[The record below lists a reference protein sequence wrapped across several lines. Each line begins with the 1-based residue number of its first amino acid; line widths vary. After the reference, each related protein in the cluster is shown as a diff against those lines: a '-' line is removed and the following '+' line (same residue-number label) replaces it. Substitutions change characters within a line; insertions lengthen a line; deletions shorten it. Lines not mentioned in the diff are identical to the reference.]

1 MKLRDRLVTMS
12 IVLSGILLIFTI
24 VFVGILV
31 TQPSQNWLRD
41 FRIFG
46 LLYNIAGV
54 FWSVIP
60 RALRDKKDIEA
71 LAGTYWNENPHFK
84 AFLLRDSRNAQ
95 IGMIIFGI
103 GFALQLVGNL
113 G

>member
-1 MKLRDRLVTMS
+1 MKWRDRLLTMT
-12 IVLSGILLIFTI
+12 VALSGIILIFAI
-24 VFVGILV
+24 LFVGILV
-31 TQPSQNWLRD
+31 TQPSQSWFRD

-71 LAGTYWNENPHFK
+71 LAGTYWDGNPHFK

-95 IGMIIFGI
+95 IGMIIFGV

>member
-1 MKLRDRLVTMS
+1 MTVL
-12 IVLSGILLIFTI
+12 LSGTFLIFTI
-24 VFVGILV
+24 LFVGILV
-31 TQPSQNWLRD
+31 TQPYQNWLRD

-46 LLYNIAGV
+46 LCYNIAGA
-54 FWSVIP
+54 FLSVIP

-71 LAGTYWNENPHFK
+71 LAGTYYNENPHFK
-84 AFLLRDSRNAQ
+84 AFLLRDTRIAQ